1 MKSAES
7 KKKTA
12 RRAGV
17 YYLLHAITGG
27 FGTLF
32 LPEKIIVPG
41 DAAATIDNLLANE
54 FLFRLAIFGN
64 FTAVVLFIFLVL
76 QLYRLFR
83 DVNEHQA
90 TLMAAFVIVTVPAIY
105 LLETFDFTALMLA
118 TGGML
123 PNIDPSRQ
131 RDLAMLLL
139 EARGYGVA
147 AVSIFWGLWL
157 MPLGALVYRSGFMP
171 RLLGVFLIAGGI
183 SYVIL
188 SLTFFLLPALHPL
201 ARYGV
206 TVFGLSEFAMIFW
219 LLIVGVNSRS
229 ESAGGEARAV
239 TS

>member
-1 MKSAES
+1 MKSEES

-32 LPEKIIVPG
+32 ISSKIMVPG
-41 DAAATIDNLLANE
+41 DAAAAIDNLLANE
-54 FLFRLAIFGN
+54 FLFRLAIVGN
-64 FTAVVLFIFLVL
+64 FTAGILFLFLVL

-90 TLMAAFVIVTVPAIY
+90 NLMAVFVLVIVPTIF

-131 RDLAMLLL
+131 RDLALLLL
-139 EARGYGVA
+139 EAREYGIA
-147 AVSIFWGLWL
+147 AVSIFMGLWL
-157 MPLGALVYRSGFMP
+157 IPLGALAYRSGFIP
-171 RLLGVFLIAGGI
+171 RVLGVFLIAGGV
-183 SYVIL
+183 SYMML
-188 SLTFFLLPALHPL
+188 TPTFFLFPGLHPF
-201 ARYGV
+201 ARYAV

-219 LLIVGVNSRS
+219 LLIVGVSSRS